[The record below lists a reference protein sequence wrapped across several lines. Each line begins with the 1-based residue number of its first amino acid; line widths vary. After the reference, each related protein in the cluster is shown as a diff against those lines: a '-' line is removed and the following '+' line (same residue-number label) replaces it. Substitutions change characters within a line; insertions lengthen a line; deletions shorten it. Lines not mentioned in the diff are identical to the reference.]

1 MIRKLFRQMMVTQ
14 IVSSMTVTLCMLI
27 DSIMIGQFLGTD
39 AMAAYGFTQPV
50 LLAFAAP
57 GAMISAGV
65 QVVCGKTMGIG
76 DQKGTDACFS
86 VSAALTVLISALG
99 LLVVLCFASPLC
111 TLLGAGLP
119 GGNNP
124 VFKLTK
130 DYLIGFMLGVPAF
143 LAAQI
148 IVPYMQM
155 SGSRRRL
162 VAAVLLMTVSDVVFD
177 FLNVLVFHG
186 GTFGM
191 GLASSLSYY
200 AAVLVGIGYFFRK
213 DCLFHFRRAGLR
225 RDTLRAILAEGIPTV
240 VNQLSLVLLVFLFN
254 RILRAVDSTMAV
266 AAYSAVSTVSNFCYA
281 FSSGIASVA
290 LMLAA
295 MFSTDEDRSSL
306 YALVQTMCRYAVTVL
321 AAVTVAVLLLAKP
334 LVALFLSDDPAAMDL
349 AAKGL
354 RLFSLCLVPC
364 ALNTGFKFYYQGI
377 GRVRLM
383 EFISVLQNFV
393 FPALA
398 ALLLSPLIGT
408 TGVWLAFLCGESA
421 ALAFICLHVWRE
433 NKRVSLQTEDFAL
446 LSPSFG
452 AAPGEC
458 FERSVHS
465 LREAG
470 TISEDAMNFCLD
482 HGQSDRMSML
492 VGLCIEELCCN
503 IVRYGFQDGKR
514 HSVDV
519 RLVFRNKSGMIRIRD
534 NCAQFNP
541 VHYVELHRKD
551 DPTAH
556 IGIRLVM
563 ANIKN
568 AVYLNS
574 YGLNNLT
581 LQL

>member
-27 DSIMIGQFLGTD
+27 DSIMIGQFLGTE

-65 QVVCGKTMGIG
+65 QVVCGKTMGSG
-76 DQKGTDACFS
+76 DNDGTDACFT
-86 VSAALTVLISALG
+86 VSAALTAVIAALG
-99 LLVVLCFASPLC
+99 LAVVLCFAGPIS
-111 TLLGAGLP
+111 TLLGAGEP
-119 GGNNP
+119 GIHNL
-124 VFKLTK
+124 VFRLTK

-148 IVPYMQM
+148 MVPYMQM
-155 SGSRRRL
+155 SGSRKRL
-162 VAAVLLMTVSDVVFD
+162 VAAVLLMTVSDVIFD

-200 AAVLVGIGYFFRK
+200 VAVLVGIGYFFRK
-213 DCLFHFRRAGLR
+213 DCLFHIQPNGLR
-225 RDTLRAILAEGIPTV
+225 RDTLRAILVEGFPTV
-240 VNQLSLVLLVFLFN
+240 INQFSLVLLVFLFN
-254 RILRAVDSTMAV
+254 RILRDVGSTMAV
-266 AAYSAVSTVSNFCYA
+266 AAYSAVSTVSNLCYA

-306 YALVQTMCRYAVTVL
+306 YALVKTMCRYAVTVL
-321 AAVTVAVLLLAKP
+321 AAVTVLVLLTATP
-334 LVALFLSDDPAAMDL
+334 LVSMFLDDAPAALRL
-349 AAKGL
+349 AARGL

-377 GRVRLM
+377 GRVKLM
-383 EFISVLQNFV
+383 EILSVLQNFA

-398 ALLLSPLIGT
+398 ATVLSPLIGT
-408 TGVWLAFLCGESA
+408 NGVWLAFLCGESA
-421 ALAFICLHVWRE
+421 ALLFICLHVWHE
-433 NKRVSLQTEDFAL
+433 NKRVRLNAEDFAL
-446 LSPSFG
+446 LSPAFG

-458 FERSVHS
+458 FERAVHS
-465 LREAG
+465 LQDA
-470 TISEDAMNFCLD
+470 TAVSEDAADFCRI
-482 HGQSDRMSML
+482 HGQDRRMSFL

-503 IVRYGFQDGKR
+503 IVRYGFQDGKD

-519 RLVFRNKSGMIRIRD
+519 RLVFRCGSGLIRIRD

-541 VHYVELHRKD
+541 VHYIELHRRD

-556 IGIRLVM
+556 LGIRLVM
-563 ANIKN
+563 AEAKN
-568 AVYLNS
+568 ASYLNS